1 MFTSK
6 SKSESKSEARGAG
19 EEGVE
24 MGPLASS
31 SSPETVSQ
39 PKELGGTLARLSSS
53 KPVSQPEK
61 GEESCEGGDWNMT
74 WNDFRDSD
82 KSLCFVIT
90 DGDVSGDVGRRGER
104 ECQQLIGKKVKIN
117 FEKRNNINNEDTTI
131 TLLITLDQ
139 LTLERAMGKGVPKKY
154 QWQII
159 RGWGKEGEDDGKLKY
174 TLKMSVGGQPWDYKG
189 SYAYFGLKD
198 EMAEGTAEG
207 EGRGSCLNELKKQ
220 ILMVLANLCD
230 PSFKAG
236 SDPEKANTSLLDLAA
251 PLRTSS
257 MCI

>member
-139 LTLERAMGKGVPKKY
+139 LTLERGN
-154 QWQII
+154 
-159 RGWGKEGEDDGKLKY
+159 
-174 TLKMSVGGQPWDYKG
+174 
-189 SYAYFGLKD
+189 
-198 EMAEGTAEG
+198 G
-207 EGRGSCLNELKKQ
+207 EGC
-220 ILMVLANLCD
+220 
-230 PSFKAG
+230 
-236 SDPEKANTSLLDLAA
+236 T
-251 PLRTSS
+251 
-257 MCI
+257 